1 MGHFNTATTARQGT
15 NHYKSDGSGWGGGGG
30 RLGRKTK
37 KRSMR
42 GKRTDKKTSHAPAK
56 TIITQV
62 MAKTK
67 KKQQQQKT

>member
-1 MGHFNTATTARQGT
+1 
-15 NHYKSDGSGWGGGGG
+15 
-30 RLGRKTK
+30 
-37 KRSMR
+37 MR